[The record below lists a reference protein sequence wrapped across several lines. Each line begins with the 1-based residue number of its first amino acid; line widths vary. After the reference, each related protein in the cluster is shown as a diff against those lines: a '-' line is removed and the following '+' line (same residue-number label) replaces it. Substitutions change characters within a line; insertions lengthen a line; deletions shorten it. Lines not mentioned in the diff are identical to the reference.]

1 MKIRDSGMPGQ
12 EVWDRFF
19 DATAILERLKIPPER
34 SATVVDFGCGYGTFA
49 VAMAA
54 RTCGTI
60 YALDIEPGMISATLE
75 RARDSGASNVQVLQ
89 RDFVVEGSG
98 LPDCSVDCVLLFNI
112 LHADEPLRLLGEA
125 HRILRTAGV
134 VAITTLRR
142 VGRGPGL
149 GLMLLSLAM
158 LEIIQTAIG
167 RLSAEGANLMWIH
180 IPLGVALVGFAAG
193 SVTTARR
200 LGGE

>member
-1 MKIRDSGMPGQ
+1 MPGQ

-134 VAITTLRR
+134 VAIIHWIADATTP
-142 VGRGPGL
+142 RGPPLNIRPRPEQCAAWAVAAGFEL
-149 GLMLLSLAM
+149 RSAALSLPPFHYGLVA
-158 LEIIQTAIG
+158 
-167 RLSAEGANLMWIH
+167 H
-180 IPLGVALVGFAAG
+180 KLG
-193 SVTTARR
+193 
-200 LGGE
+200 

>member
-1 MKIRDSGMPGQ
+1 MKPCVATTREMQPAVGGPQLGKTREGKGKAVQADQLVVRNQRPNRRRSWSFLTGSIATVLFVQAFLAGAMLSGFAWAPTAH
-12 EVWDRFF
+12 R
-19 DATAILERLKIPPER
+19 ATAGFLI
-34 SATVVDFGCGYGTFA
+34 A
-49 VAMAA
+49 
-54 RTCGTI
+54 
-60 YALDIEPGMISATLE
+60 ATL
-75 RARDSGASNVQVLQ
+75 
-89 RDFVVEGSG
+89 
-98 LPDCSVDCVLLFNI
+98 
-112 LHADEPLRLLGEA
+112 
-125 HRILRTAGV
+125 TAGV